1 MTLFES
7 LPRLAGLLC
16 GGLLAC
22 GLTASALA
30 ATQLDAEGEA
40 IATRIARQ
48 QEAGTI
54 DDAGVA
60 TLAAAKKLLQA
71 ATEHRLQVD
80 DWVAAAAAADT
91 TIAALEI
98 ETVAARRSTDLSNA
112 GGSDE
117 AETGQHVELTAER
130 DRLDGE
136 LARLRLETVDLDSR
150 AKVILAVLA
159 AQRNSDNERERG
171 GLDTES
177 HRNIDTH
184 IDPVYGADYGASLLV
199 DARRYE
205 RAVAMESL
213 QRELGTLAPRAR
225 IAAAQQRLL
234 ETRRSALSS
243 ALDRA
248 ATEEETTRLAAI
260 EASVARLQAAQAR
273 ANEWSEEERASIDRA
288 LLHAN
293 AVHEQVRKAIA
304 MRLDDANLERKRRIL
319 IDVEASTNGALA
331 SGATGEEHANLLL
344 RLRREIPA
352 PATLESE
359 LTQMRR
365 ALERLRLVR
374 VLSEDA
380 LRHLEASPQAAGN
393 GGPLAEDG
401 ELPLLRSLVETTLW
415 RAERIDRR
423 ILVLSEAS
431 ERAHSLT
438 ARLDRQLLWLR
449 KNESFG
455 STLVSDVLAGVE
467 WLGQPGSWSQTIT
480 VFVTRVKAKP
490 FRTLLGVALLIG
502 LFASRRALKTRQ
514 TYLSSCVGN
523 VGRDGYWVTPWAI
536 ALAIPIALPVPV
548 ALASL
553 AWPLVEGG
561 RSGSLPHALGVGLGA
576 LATVLVALDFFRVL
590 ARQDGVFVKHFGWN
604 AEAARLLHRGLN
616 RLIGV
621 AAPVT
626 LLLSMTIASESQA
639 ISRGLGLI
647 AFVIGSLA
655 LGRFVWIL
663 CRPRTGMLALAV
675 ERERSSVVMRLFVI
689 LLVAVP
695 IVVGLLPLAGYFDAA
710 LALQSL
716 VFRSGLLVLLGAVL
730 YGLSLRLYAV
740 SLRRYSLRWA
750 REQRAERARLRGAA
764 LGGEALPSIVADEAL
779 APEPLAGQA
788 RTAISMLVA
797 AAVAVGLWW
806 QWTPLLPALGIADE
820 VVLWNGS
827 IVVDG
832 TSVKSPVTLWNLLL
846 AFAFV
851 IGGVLAARNLRGLL
865 QVGVLQSLDM
875 DPGTRYAVTTIA
887 GYVVFGTG
895 LVIGL
900 AQLGIDWSKL
910 QWIIAALGVGL
921 GFGLQEVVANF
932 VSGIIILFERP
943 VRVGDTVTIGE
954 LSGTVSDISI
964 RATTITDFEHREVL
978 LPNKSIITDIVTNWT
993 LHDAI
998 TRLLIPI
1005 GVTYGSDIAAVREL
1019 LMKVVQSHPD
1029 VLALPAPTVF
1039 FVKHGAS
1046 SLDFE
1051 LRLFVATPSQ
1061 RLSVTHDINTAINS
1075 ALVTA
1080 GIAIPFP
1087 QTDVNL
1093 RVVEDGPSSVP

>member
-1 MTLFES
+1 MTLLDS
-7 LPRLAGLLC
+7 LLRFAVFLC
-16 GGLLAC
+16 SGLLAC
-22 GLTASALA
+22 VLTASALA
-30 ATQLDAEGEA
+30 ATPLDAEGEA
-40 IATRIARQ
+40 IATRIERQ
-48 QEAGTI
+48 LEAGTV
-54 DDAGVA
+54 DEAGAA
-60 TLAAAKKLLQA
+60 TLAAAKKLLQSA
-71 ATEHRLQVD
+71 KEHRLRVD
-80 DWVAAAAAADT
+80 DWVAAAAAADA

-98 ETVAARRSTDLSNA
+98 QTVAARNGAVLSQA
-112 GGSDE
+112 GRRDE
-117 AETGQHVELTAER
+117 AEIGPRIELTAER
-130 DRLDGE
+130 DMLDGE
-136 LARLRLETVDLDSR
+136 LARLRLESVGLDSR
-150 AKVILAVLA
+150 AEIILSALST
-159 AQRNSDNERERG
+159 QRSSSSERG
-171 GLDTES
+171 VLDTDS
-177 HRNIDTH
+177 HR
-184 IDPVYGADYGASLLV
+184 GAETRNDSAFGSDHGASLLG

-213 QRELGTLAPRAR
+213 QRELGTLAPRIR
-225 IAAAQQRLL
+225 IAAARQRLL
-234 ETRRSALSS
+234 ETRRSALSR
-243 ALDRA
+243 ALERA
-248 ATEEETTRLAAI
+248 ASKEETARLSAI
-260 EASVARLQAAQAR
+260 DASVARLQAAQAR
-273 ANEWSEEERASIDRA
+273 ADEWSVEERASIDRA

-293 AVHEQVRKAIA
+293 AVREQVRKAIA
-304 MRLDDANLERKRRIL
+304 LRGGDANLERKRSTL
-319 IDVEASTNGALA
+319 IDAEASTNGALA
-331 SGATGEEHANLLL
+331 SGATGEKHANLLMQ
-344 RLRREIPA
+344 LRREIPD
-352 PATLESE
+352 PASLESA
-359 LTQMRR
+359 LTEIRR
-365 ALERLRLVR
+365 ALERLRLER

-380 LRHLEASPQAAGN
+380 LRHLAVNPPVVLVAEL
-393 GGPLAEDG
+393 LAEDG
-401 ELPLLRSLVETTLW
+401 ELPLLRLLLDTTLW
-415 RAERIDRR
+415 RAERLDRR
-423 ILVLSEAS
+423 ILLLNETVD
-431 ERAHSLT
+431 RAHSLT

-449 KNESFG
+449 KSESFR
-455 STLVSDVLAGVE
+455 STLVSDILAGVE
-467 WLGQPGSWSQTIT
+467 WLGQPGSWSHAIA
-480 VFVTRVKAKP
+480 VLVDGVKAKP
-490 FRTLLGVALLIG
+490 FRTLLGMALFIG
-502 LFASRRALKTRQ
+502 LFAFRRALKMRQ

-523 VGRDGYWVTPWAI
+523 VGRDGYWVTPLAI

-553 AWPLVEGG
+553 AWPLIEGA
-561 RSGSLPHALGVGLGA
+561 RSGSLPYALGVGLGGLGA
-576 LATVLVALDFFRVL
+576 VLVALDFFRVL
-590 ARQDGVFVKHFGWN
+590 ARKEGVIVTHFGWHP
-604 AEAARLLHRGLN
+604 EAARLLHRGLN

-626 LLLSMTIASESQA
+626 VLLSMTIASENQA
-639 ISRGLGLI
+639 ISQGLGLI

-663 CRPRTGMLALAV
+663 CRPRTGMLAVAV
-675 ERERSSVVMRLFVI
+675 PRERSSVVMRLLVI

-710 LALQSL
+710 LVLQTL

-730 YGLSLRLYAV
+730 YGLLLRLYAV

-788 RTAISMLVA
+788 RAAIAMLVVG
-797 AAVAVGLWW
+797 AVAVGLWW
-806 QWTPLLPALGIADE
+806 QWLPLLPALGIADE

-832 TSVKSPVTLWNLLL
+832 ASVDSPVTLWSLLL

-851 IGGVLAARNLRGLL
+851 IGGVLASRNLRGLL
-865 QVGVLQSLDM
+865 QVGILQRLDL
-875 DPGTRYAVTTIA
+875 DPGTRYAVTTIV
-887 GYVVFGTG
+887 GYVVFGAG
-895 LVIGL
+895 LVVGL

-964 RATTITDFEHREVL
+964 RATTITDFEKREVL
-978 LPNKSIITDIVTNWT
+978 LPNKAIITDTVTNWT

-1005 GVTYGSDIAAVREL
+1005 GVAYGSDVAAVREL

-1039 FVKHGAS
+1039 FVNHGAS

-1051 LRLFVATPSQ
+1051 LRLFVATPSL
-1061 RLSVTHDINTAINS
+1061 RLTVKHDINAAINT
-1075 ALVTA
+1075 ALVDA
-1080 GIAIPFP
+1080 GIVIPFP
-1087 QTDVNL
+1087 QTDVHL
-1093 RVVEDGPSSVP
+1093 KVVKDGPC